1 MLGYIQVTIK
11 VYSFGTPFT
20 CMHAYIIYI
29 CIYIIWQDRFEIQIQ
44 IQIQTQTHA
53 TLSVCTVQIVKP

>member
-20 CMHAYIIYI
+20 CMHAYIIYM
-29 CIYIIWQDRFEIQIQ
+29 YIQIWQDSFEIQ

-53 TLSVCTVQIVKP
+53 TLSVGTVQIAKP